1 MSVSIDELTILE
13 KRLVL
18 EHTSALT
25 AMANKPPGLPFALTE
40 LSRMADIYIVLQAV
54 RSELSCDSRTR
65 DGVVREARP
74 V

>member
-1 MSVSIDELTILE
+1 VSVSIDELTKLE

-54 RSELSCDSRTR
+54 RSELSMRQPHEGWSR
-65 DGVVREARP
+65 P
-74 V
+74 